1 MSGRQRRSEFR
12 LIADVFAPLS
22 AGYEG
27 AFHLEDDAALVKPAV
42 GYELVV
48 TADAL
53 IGGVHFRATDDPG
66 LIARKALRVNLSDL
80 AAMGAVPM
88 GYLLTMALP
97 PEIDDRWIETFADGL
112 KQDQET
118 FAVHMMG
125 GDTVSTSGPLALTIT
140 ALGQVGEGR
149 ALRRAGARVGDDIYV
164 SGTIG
169 DGGLGLAVLEG
180 QLPGLGPED
189 GDYLTRRYHVPE
201 PRLAL
206 GQRLSG
212 LAHAVIDVSDGLVA
226 DLGHVCET
234 SATGAAI
241 ELALVPLSLP
251 ARSAVQAAPHWNIR
265 TLASGDDYELLFC
278 AASEVAQD
286 IDAVAADLG
295 LPLTRIG
302 EITAEPGV
310 RVLDEH
316 GERLSLPATGF
327 VHF

>member
-22 AGYEG
+22 ADYEG

-42 GYELVV
+42 GCELVV

-169 DGGLGLAVLEG
+169 DGGLGLAVLKG
-180 QLPGLGPED
+180 QLPGLGPENE
-189 GDYLTRRYHVPE
+189 DYLTRRYHIPE

-251 ARSAVQAAPHWNIR
+251 ARSAVQAAPDWHIR